1 MLQIVKSRR
10 ERLSPCTMSLA
21 NTMFEIRITK
31 TALKDIEKLSP
42 KMKLRLQEILFTL
55 VTDDPHQG
63 KRLVG
68 ELEGNWS
75 LRLNLKGRIVYSIDE
90 DNKLVYI
97 KLAKTHYGE

>member
-42 KMKLRLQEILFTL
+42 KMKLRLQEILVTL
-55 VTDDPHQG
+55 VANDPHQG

-75 LRLNLKGRIVYSIDE
+75 LRLNLKDRIVYSIDE
-90 DNKLVYI
+90 DNAIVYV
-97 KLAKTHYGE
+97 KRAKTHYGE

>member
-31 TALKDIEKLSP
+31 TALKDIEKRSP
-42 KMKLRLQEILFTL
+42 KMKLRLQEILVTL
-55 VTDDPHQG
+55 VANDPHQG

-75 LRLNLKGRIVYSIDE
+75 LRLNLKDRIVYSIDE
-90 DNKLVYI
+90 DNKLMYLKRV
-97 KLAKTHYGE
+97 KTQYGE